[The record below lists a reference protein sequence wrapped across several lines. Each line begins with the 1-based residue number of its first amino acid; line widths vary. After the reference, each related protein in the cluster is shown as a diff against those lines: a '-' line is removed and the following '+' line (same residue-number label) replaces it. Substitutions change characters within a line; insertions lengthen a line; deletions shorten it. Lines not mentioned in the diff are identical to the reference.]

1 MWPFP
6 LKGIPNSD
14 LKTSNKKHGIYL
26 SNFIEVEIKG
36 EKIKKREREQ
46 KKKKKKKQANEK
58 NVITKSKYFH
68 QRGQSFSTV
77 ASSSTAS

>member
-46 KKKKKKKQANEK
+46 KKKKEKQANEK